1 MLDETRKS
9 CWGQE
14 VGGFFAM
21 RYEECTARVHLD
33 SQITLALFGLF
44 FHCTALERRR
54 YSLIPFSFLNYF
66 AIKEL

>member
-1 MLDETRKS
+1 ML
-9 CWGQE
+9 GQE

-54 YSLIPFSFLNYF
+54 YTLTTLQLS
-66 AIKEL
+66 ELLRN